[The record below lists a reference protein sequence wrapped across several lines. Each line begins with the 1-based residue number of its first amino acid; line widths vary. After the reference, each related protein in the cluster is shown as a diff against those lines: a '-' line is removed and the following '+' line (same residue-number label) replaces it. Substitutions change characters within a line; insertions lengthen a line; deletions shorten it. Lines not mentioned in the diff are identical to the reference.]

1 MSEARSDALRPRERI
16 LLAAR
21 DLFHR
26 YGIRGV
32 GVETIAEAAGTNKM
46 TLYRHFDSKDDLI
59 VAYLRGVAAEVD
71 EMWRDLERD
80 HPVAT
85 QGPLEAGLL
94 CAEECVASDERGC
107 ALANSA
113 REPTPRH
120 NPALPPIAE
129 LNT

>member
-1 MSEARSDALRPRERI
+1 MSEAHSDALRPRERI

-59 VAYLRGVAAEVD
+59 VAYLQSVALEVD
-71 EMWRDLERD
+71 EMWRDFERD
-80 HPVAT
+80 PPGDM
-85 QGPLEAGLL
+85 QGQLKAWLGWGGGGGAPQ
-94 CAEECVASDERGC
+94 
-107 ALANSA
+107 
-113 REPTPRH
+113 
-120 NPALPPIAE
+120 
-129 LNT
+129 